1 MNNLINRH
9 IHRDLVNWN
18 DEGGGNNSTEIEPKE
33 KISWWKK
40 LINFFLC
47 RSL

>member
-9 IHRDLVNWN
+9 IHRDIITW
-18 DEGGGNNSTEIEPKE
+18 DEDGGTYIPEIEPKE

-40 LINFFLC
+40 LINFLC